1 MFAFSLAQPIRQAIE
16 FESAMSDVRKVVDF
30 DTPEQFAQMQQDILR
45 MGRTLPLAHE
55 GLAALVAAGGQAGL
69 ARRRVSKIC

>member
-1 MFAFSLAQPIRQAIE
+1 MQ

-45 MGRTLPLAHE
+45 MGRTLPMTHE

-69 ARRRVSKIC
+69 AREELAKIC